1 MNHSIRQIVKTIPTR
16 NIDRKSRYYA
26 ITKID
31 RENGVYE
38 IEDGENTFF
47 AWDDCLLSVTDEE
60 FLNAYRN
67 NLIDKF
73 LVENWLFNSSKSY
86 ISL

>member
-1 MNHSIRQIVKTIPTR
+1 MNYSIRQIVKPIPTR

-31 RENGVYE
+31 RENEVYE
-38 IEDGENTFF
+38 IEDGENSFF
-47 AWDDCLLSVTDEE
+47 AWDYCLLPVNDDE
-60 FLNAYRN
+60 FLNAYKN

-73 LVENWLFNSSKSY
+73 LIENWLFNSSRSY
-86 ISL
+86 I